1 MTKGARI
8 TERHEMFTN
17 EVLKQQDDN
26 LLTL

>member
-1 MTKGARI
+1 MPKGARI
-8 TERHEMFTN
+8 MERHEMFTN